1 MAQYSTRRFHSH
13 FTHCSA
19 KPPPQIVGIR
29 LPAAGTKEIES
40 AGEFDDEGDDDDDRG
55 KACLIG

>member
-55 KACLIG
+55 